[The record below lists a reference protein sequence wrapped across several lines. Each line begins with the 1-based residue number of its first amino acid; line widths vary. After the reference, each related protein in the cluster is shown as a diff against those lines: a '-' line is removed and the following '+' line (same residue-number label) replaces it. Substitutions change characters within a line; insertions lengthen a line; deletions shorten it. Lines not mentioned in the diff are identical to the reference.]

1 MTNGRHII
9 ARLSQGPMSI
19 CRAAAVGRSTS
30 FNSRSK
36 WSWASAKGYSRPSGA
51 STTASGR
58 TSCTFG
64 GARAS
69 LARQLEWKQTAQG
82 YHQSPDHI
90 IQHGGREKKCTW
102 RTLGDLKCL
111 CSNRNPTKIWGK
123 RGRSIML
130 TIYTYG
136 QISVMTHAV
145 GIQPALSNTPLD
157 STDRSVQEPLGVE
170 YIPTRADEADMPD
183 VPSHRPNPGT
193 FVWISWRRGSL
204 VSLDHMEVQLERGPH
219 QIGNSVGARLLA
231 DEGGHLES
239 ILRVINKILP

>member
-1 MTNGRHII
+1 
-9 ARLSQGPMSI
+9 
-19 CRAAAVGRSTS
+19 
-30 FNSRSK
+30 
-36 WSWASAKGYSRPSGA
+36 
-51 STTASGR
+51 
-58 TSCTFG
+58 
-64 GARAS
+64 
-69 LARQLEWKQTAQG
+69 
-82 YHQSPDHI
+82 
-90 IQHGGREKKCTW
+90 
-102 RTLGDLKCL
+102 
-111 CSNRNPTKIWGK
+111 
-123 RGRSIML
+123 ML

-239 ILRVINKILP
+239 ILRVINKILPQDHESGLYDRFLQHEDMSLNLEDDDAEITSLYDWETGFVIPRISRIP